1 LAALATGATV
11 LCGRAAR
18 CGPLS
23 SGEGARSGERMRPGE
38 SPVGSVTESYRDPIR
53 EAGREP
59 GSSPCLG
66 PCPCLPTL
74 SCTNTRQGGSSLHFP
89 MPRIPPISGAD
100 DTAARLPPSPYDRM
114 VDHVASL
121 AANGWWRQAAFRRH
135 APVVRERS
143 RGSRDGAST
152 GQGAALPLTSPPP
165 STCTPGPRNP
175 AVSGRSGVRQTV
187 RHWRPAEAHASPLAQ
202 SPALAVSCREAD
214 NLGEAEGAYQ
224 RKSGRFQRAG

>member
-1 LAALATGATV
+1 LARPWQPALRCSEDELRGAGHCPAV
-11 LCGRAAR
+11 RER
-18 CGPLS
+18 GP
-23 SGEGARSGERMRPGE
+23 GELIRPGE
-38 SPVGSVTESYRDPIR
+38 PPAGSVTESYMDPIR
-53 EAGREP
+53 EAGRES

-66 PCPCLPTL
+66 PCPFLPTL

-89 MPRIPPISGAD
+89 CPQTPDFRGRRHHGA
-100 DTAARLPPSPYDRM
+100 PPSPYDRM

-121 AANGWWRQAAFRRH
+121 AATGWWREAAFRRH

-143 RGSRDGAST
+143 RGSRDGTST
-152 GQGAALPLTSPPP
+152 GPGRRAPADITASFDVH
-165 STCTPGPRNP
+165 PGPRNP

-202 SPALAVSCREAD
+202 SPALALSCHEAD
-214 NLGEAEGAYQ
+214 NLGEAEAAYQ